1 MRHKKWL
8 VSAIGSF
15 VLAANAQADVEVA
28 LGSPTRVS
36 QLFAYPNNCSVICYR
51 DWSLEQTVEHYLTQS
66 VQRDGYA
73 TAKVKVRTDKDQ
85 LFAAISG
92 VPDNYGKPLEQ
103 LLAAGDLAY
112 QGASK
117 LNADGKWQYDWYFFL
132 PLGMA
137 LENRRSVELL
147 HFPPDYSLTQAQD
160 YLESKTTDRWAELL
174 AQNGVP
180 LEQTPAYQTIIDIA
194 PIAAPASAGSTLTD
208 TYSYFQAYQTNMVAQ
223 LTSSSDSQTPS
234 LPMMAFGS
242 PVRDWVHQQYGV
254 TLGVLGLGQITPVA
268 GRTVA
273 VLGSNHPSYIWYAA
287 DPDNYGGDQ
296 QKADQAGLKVMGQDI
311 TAACWQADMGRSPGA
326 DAQATLNSCTQK
338 WQVSEQLQT
347 CELFYTSIRELTPTE
362 AQAKCTATEQTAAR
376 E

>member
-1 MRHKKWL
+1 MRHQKWL
-8 VSAIGSF
+8 VSAMGAF
-15 VLAANAQADVEVA
+15 VIAANAQADVEVA

-51 DWSLEQTVEHYLTQS
+51 DWSLAQTVEHYLTQS
-66 VQRDGYA
+66 VQRDGYE
-73 TAKVKVRTDKDQ
+73 TAEVKVRTDHDQ
-85 LFAAISG
+85 VYASISG
-92 VPDNYGKPLEQ
+92 VPDDYGKPLEQ

-117 LNADGKWQYDWYFFL
+117 LNTDGKWKYDWYFFL

-174 AQNGVP
+174 EQNGVP

-194 PIAAPASAGSTLTD
+194 PIAAPASAGSTLAD

-223 LTSSSDSQTPS
+223 LTSNADGEAPS
-234 LPMMAFGS
+234 LPMVAFGS

-254 TLGVLGLGQITPVA
+254 TLGVLGLGQITPEA
-268 GRTVA
+268 GRSVA

-287 DPDNYGGDQ
+287 DPENYGGDQ

-311 TAACWQADMGRSPGA
+311 TAACWQADMGRNPGA
-326 DAQATLNSCTQK
+326 DAAATLNSCTQK
-338 WQVSEQLQT
+338 WQVSGQLQT
-347 CELFYTSIRELTPTE
+347 CELFYTSIRGLTP
-362 AQAKCTATEQTAAR
+362 AQAQTKCTATEQTAAR
-376 E
+376 Q